1 MGKIHSIES
10 MGLMDGPGIRMVVF
24 FQGCPLNC
32 SYCHNPDSQ
41 KMCGGIEMTSDEIVK
56 RAISLKPYF
65 RDNGGVTI
73 SGGEPLLQAD
83 FLIEVL
89 KKIKKEGIHTALD
102 TSGYGD
108 INKFEEILEYTDLVL
123 LDIKHFDEI
132 SHKKLTSH
140 SMRIPNKFIKY
151 LIKTDTKVW
160 IRHVMVP
167 TFTDNKYSMYG
178 IFKRIEPL
186 IKQIEK
192 IEILPYH
199 TMGVEKYKKLNLD
212 YKLKNILPMDK
223 DIAKHYENILL
234 NMVQYS
240 RQRIM
245 Q

>member
-24 FQGCPLNC
+24 FQGCLLNC
-32 SYCHNPDSQ
+32 SYCHNPDSK
-41 KMCGGIEMTSDEIVK
+41 KMCGGKNMTADEIVK

-73 SGGEPLLQAD
+73 SGGEALLQPD
-83 FLIEVL
+83 FLIEL
-89 KKIKKEGIHTALD
+89 LQKLQKEGIHTALD

-108 INKFEEILEYTDLVL
+108 PKRFKEVLEYTDLVL

-132 SHKKLTSH
+132 SHKKLTSY
-140 SMRIPNKFIKY
+140 SMDISNNFIKA
-151 LIKTDTKVW
+151 IIDTDTKVW

-167 TFTDNKYSMYG
+167 GYTDNKYSMYG

-186 IKQIEK
+186 IKQIDN
-192 IEILPYH
+192 IDILPYH
-199 TMGVEKYKKLNLD
+199 TMGVDKYKELNLK
-212 YKLKNILPMDK
+212 YKLKDIPPMDK
-223 DIAKHYENILL
+223 DIAKDYENILV

-240 RQRIM
+240 VDRIM